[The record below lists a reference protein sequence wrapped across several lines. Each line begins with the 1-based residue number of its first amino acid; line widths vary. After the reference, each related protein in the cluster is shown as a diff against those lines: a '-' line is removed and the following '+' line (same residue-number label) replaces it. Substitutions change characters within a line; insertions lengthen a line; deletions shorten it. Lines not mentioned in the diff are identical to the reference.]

1 MSDQDARLK
10 NYAFNYQSDIFNQKA
25 PLKEEINYP
34 HKGFQ
39 PNISNKSSFNFL
51 SWEDNKNASNEPKSK
66 QIQNHI
72 KRNQNMEKQ
81 NPKLHKNFEE
91 KLYGSEPKSNIE
103 NNRGQKETLF
113 LGNYEGEEY
122 KIKREK
128 NTDYNPNL
136 YYKTKK
142 PSQVKKE
149 QAFGITNARNKPAI
163 QRGKIDDKIVEKNKE
178 IKINEKESKKIEP
191 LNIERSTNNEYNP
204 KYDPK
209 QNRINMLKSNIF
221 NNNIVE
227 EKNRNE
233 NNKIKEEK
241 REEESFKNEYIE
253 KKDNFGKRSKF
264 DKNEEKLP
272 MNLDWRDEKTNLLFN
287 GEMNKDIMKKDA
299 RQRKFKE
306 LYGSGPSI
314 KKERAE
320 NNFKIND
327 RKIIEK
333 TAKENNPNLN
343 EAKIK
348 KISENISQIQGN
360 EFLNNSSKYKNK
372 NSNNED
378 NIKLFEVNSKYIGK
392 KEIERAF
399 AQRGIKIYDVKEES
413 DAIFINKDN
422 KITFKIRENE
432 YDKDFNSK
440 MQNIKNELIKE
451 KAEIKEYS
459 QQEKN
464 KGDLIPN
471 SIRWDNNNIDSLT
484 KNKNIDK
491 TLSEKTH
498 SKPIEKN
505 SKEQKMTEI
514 FVNLKYKNE
523 TNII

>member
-1 MSDQDARLK
+1 
-10 NYAFNYQSDIFNQKA
+10 
-25 PLKEEINYP
+25 
-34 HKGFQ
+34 
-39 PNISNKSSFNFL
+39 
-51 SWEDNKNASNEPKSK
+51 
-66 QIQNHI
+66 
-72 KRNQNMEKQ
+72 MEKQ

-306 LYGSGPSI
+306 LYGSEPAI
-314 KKERAE
+314 KKERIE

-333 TAKENNPNLN
+333 MTKENNPNLN

-348 KISENISQIQGN
+348 RISENISQIQGN
-360 EFLNNSSKYKNK
+360 QFLNNYRQVDNK
-372 NSNNED
+372 KED
-378 NIKLFEVNSKYIGK
+378 NIKLFEVNSKNLGK
-392 KEIERAF
+392 REIERAF

-413 DAIFINKDN
+413 DAIFGVNKDN
-422 KITFKIRENE
+422 KITFKIRDNE
-432 YDKDFNSK
+432 YDKDFDSK
-440 MQNIKNELIKE
+440 IQDIKNKFIKE
-451 KAEIKEYS
+451 KTEIKVYS
-459 QQEKN
+459 QQAKN
-464 KGDLIPN
+464 KDNLIPN
-471 SIRWDNNNIDSLT
+471 SVRSE
-484 KNKNIDK
+484 NKI
-491 TLSEKTH
+491 
-498 SKPIEKN
+498 
-505 SKEQKMTEI
+505 
-514 FVNLKYKNE
+514 
-523 TNII
+523 